1 MTWLTPVLA
10 LVAGLLTA
18 GAAFFGVRVT
28 VRQKEQSESRSEWR
42 ARFQMAQE
50 LYWSS
55 DAEKRLAGLGIFDVL
70 AESDLAGPDELRM
83 IEVFL
88 RPILQQ
94 PQQAEEPEN
103 GGSA

>member
-18 GAAFFGVRVT
+18 GAAFLGVRVT
-28 VRQKEQSESRSEWR
+28 VRQKEQSEGRSEWR
-42 ARFQMAQE
+42 ARLQMAQE

-55 DAEKRLAGLGIFDVL
+55 DVEKRLAGIGILDVL

-88 RPILQQ
+88 KPILRQ
-94 PQQAEEPEN
+94 PPPPEDLEA
-103 GGSA
+103 GDAD